1 MAITPSSRWISKD
14 GGSDEDSVPFE
25 KSKKA
30 CFQFSFCLVDIQ
42 RVPGYTATLGLRTV
56 LPGTP
61 YSVSDRFILKI
72 KKKQS
77 LLLGD
82 DLFTGERSSIQSLS
96 DSHLSYYGEKN
107 SPDDRPPN
115 RLTGFMSDQIVGEM
129 EDEEVKP
136 KKKLVGYQ
144 PNKKEELTPK
154 KESSGWFYFRWFISF

>member
-1 MAITPSSRWISKD
+1 M
-14 GGSDEDSVPFE
+14 
-25 KSKKA
+25 
-30 CFQFSFCLVDIQ
+30 
-42 RVPGYTATLGLRTV
+42 
-56 LPGTP
+56 
-61 YSVSDRFILKI
+61 
-72 KKKQS
+72 
-77 LLLGD
+77 GD

-154 KESSGWFYFRWFISF
+154 KESSGWFYFSWFISF